1 MISRYAYKGLT
12 WVDIESPSR
21 DEITHI
27 MEEFSLPQL
36 VAEEM
41 VNSTLR
47 SKVDLYDNFLYVILH
62 FPVIDPKT
70 GTPSEQEVDFVIGKQ
85 FIITIRYE
93 AVEPLHQFA
102 KIFEVNSMLDRNA
115 MVSHA
120 GFIFMQMMKEL
131 YIRSLHELD
140 VTMHEIKKI
149 ENMIFK
155 QQETSMVKK
164 ILMVS
169 RKLLDFKQALRFH
182 RDILH
187 SYESASKKFFGE
199 DYGYYADVITAEFNK
214 VNSLLEGLR
223 ETLDEL
229 QRTNASLLTTR
240 TNDIVKTLTILTF
253 IMMPLSIIS
262 GIFMMNTSENL
273 VFIRSLQDFYFVLG
287 AMFLTS
293 LVIFLYFR
301 HRKWL

>member
-12 WVDIESPSR
+12 WVDIESPNR
-21 DEITHI
+21 EEIAHI

-62 FPVIDPKT
+62 FPLINPKT
-70 GTPSEQEVDFVIGKQ
+70 GAPSEQEVDFVIGKQ

-93 AVEPLHQFA
+93 SIEPLHQFA
-102 KIFEVNSMLDRNA
+102 KVFEVNSMLDRNS

-140 VTMHEIKKI
+140 ITMHEIKKI

-155 QQETSMVKK
+155 QEEADMVKK

-199 DYGYYADVITAEFNK
+199 EYGYYADVITAEFNK

-223 ETLDEL
+223 ETLGEL

-262 GIFMMNTSENL
+262 GIFMMNTTENL
-273 VFIRSLQDFYFVLG
+273 IFIKSFQDFYFVLG